1 MMKIVTMVVGPIE
14 TNCYIVYEEG
24 NGKALV
30 IDPGDQGERIVQ
42 QLKERG
48 LTPEAILITHG
59 HGDHIGGI
67 PALKSAYPACPVLIH
82 RLDAARMADPE
93 ASMIQAMGGKAAPAA
108 DRLLEDGDEIR
119 LAGLVFTVLHTP
131 GHTEGGVCFY
141 HAANGVLFAGDTLFN
156 GSVGRTDFPGG
167 SFKDLEKAI
176 REKLYVLPGET
187 KVFCGHGPATTI
199 AGEKSANPFV
209 RG

>member
-67 PALKSAYPACPVLIH
+67 PALKSAYPATAWMRPGWRI
-82 RLDAARMADPE
+82 RR
-93 ASMIQAMGGKAAPAA
+93 PA
-108 DRLLEDGDEIR
+108 
-119 LAGLVFTVLHTP
+119 
-131 GHTEGGVCFY
+131 
-141 HAANGVLFAGDTLFN
+141 
-156 GSVGRTDFPGG
+156 
-167 SFKDLEKAI
+167 
-176 REKLYVLPGET
+176 
-187 KVFCGHGPATTI
+187 
-199 AGEKSANPFV
+199 
-209 RG
+209 

>member
-67 PALKSAYPACPVLIH
+67 SALKSAYPACPVLIH

-141 HAANGVLFAGDTLFN
+141 HAANGVLFAGDTLF
-156 GSVGRTDFPGG
+156 
-167 SFKDLEKAI
+167 KDLEKAI